1 MVLKEG
7 FHNIS
12 SLDYHMIDMAS
23 SHRLGLLK
31 RSPAHLKYSI
41 DFVKAPTKALI
52 IGEAIHT
59 AVLEPEIFLDTYAEL
74 PKFDAR
80 TKEGK
85 AKRDEFTAQAGLR
98 TVLDQDDY
106 RTVVNTAQAVLSHP
120 QASLIIASATDKETT
135 GIFKDPATGVM
146 CKMRI
151 DGICK
156 DLGIIIDLKT
166 TLDAS
171 ENEFKKSIFNFGY
184 DRQAAFYVHGC
195 ETLGIKIT
203 DYLLIAVEKEP
214 PYALRT
220 YRVLDEV
227 IQEAKKEN
235 EKLLSIYAEC
245 LKNNS
250 WPSYP
255 NFITDIGLP
264 TWAKKQIERSI
275 YV

>member
-31 RSPAHLKYSI
+31 RSPAHLKHSI

-106 RTVVNTAQAVLSHP
+106 RTVVNTSQAVLSHP
-120 QASLIIASATDKETT
+120 LASSIIACATAREVT
-135 GIFKDPATGVM
+135 GIFKDPITGVM
-146 CKMRI
+146 CKLRADALCDNHSMI
-151 DGICK
+151 F
-156 DLGIIIDLKT
+156 DLKT
-166 TLDAS
+166 TQDAS
-171 ENEFKKSIFNFGY
+171 AKEFEKSIFNFGY
-184 DRQAAFYVHGC
+184 HRQGAFYLDGC
-195 ETLGIKIT
+195 KALGKTFDHYTI
-203 DYLLIAVEKEP
+203 IAVEKEP
-214 PYALRT
+214 PFACAV
-220 YRVLDEV
+220 YRLKDEA
-227 IQEAKKEN
+227 IELGRKEN
-235 EKLLSIYAEC
+235 QALMQVYAEC
-245 LKNNS
+245 LKNNA

-255 NFITDIGLP
+255 EFITDVGIP
-264 TWAKKQIERSI
+264 EWAKKQIERSL
-275 YV
+275 